1 MGSFP
6 ETSMIQ
12 NFIYYDYWNS
22 LHIPFQNVL
31 ILVLNIQSIFPVIPL
46 LFSSQSGPALG
57 RGLYTDAPAWFWH
70 RHSWNLP
77 TITREHLTKTSVSLL
92 QTTEYSERF

>member
-6 ETSMIQ
+6 ETSMIP
-12 NFIYYDYWNS
+12 NFIYCDYWNS